1 MVYRRCGTGWATGA
15 SAPSYRRTTGL
26 PSAQWHSPETGNT
39 FCHPERW
46 DTRYYIRP
54 QQSIAICLICLY
66 ARTRWWSCGSCPRRG
81 VWSPTQG
88 RARRA
93 SRSTRPRP
101 SSTTPRTTSCSPTRP
116 PPPSAAGTPGNTQSN
131 LSRLPFDCLNVYIL
145 HICSLLRN
153 ASRKQLLSLGHN
165 GSVRWMVHSPTQAA
179 FLSCS
184 DDFRWGY
191 NLSGSRSY
199 SCESLNLYIYF
210 IYNWVMSIKTF
221 WEFLFPNSAVIS
233 IISRAR
239 FWFRRQ

>member
-39 FCHPERW
+39 FCHPARW

-81 VWSPTQG
+81 VWSPTRG

-101 SSTTPRTTSCSPTRP
+101 CSTTPRTTSCSPTRP

-131 LSRLPFDCLNVYIL
+131 LSRLPFDYLSTYLFTPQEREPEAAAVPGPQRQREVDGAL
-145 HICSLLRN
+145 THPGSLP
-153 ASRKQLLSLGHN
+153 LLLGRLQVRLLTFSLKI
-165 GSVRWMVHSPTQAA
+165 VFVW
-179 FLSCS
+179 
-184 DDFRWGY
+184 
-191 NLSGSRSY
+191 
-199 SCESLNLYIYF
+199 
-210 IYNWVMSIKTF
+210 
-221 WEFLFPNSAVIS
+221 IS
-233 IISRAR
+233 
-239 FWFRRQ
+239 